1 MSNSENS
8 DNESNSVYSVNLK
21 DLVSKVKA
29 NTIKYGT
36 GNYENTP
43 AYKNN
48 YIKNELSFFHPNP
61 KRTPL
66 VRKPFGTPF
75 FRGVNVHPTV
85 MPEYSSNKSKNS
97 NNSKNSNKS
106 KNSNN
111 SKNSKNSKNSN
122 NSNNSNKSKKS
133 KSNNRQLTFSHSH
146 SQNNKGVRTTRR
158 NKS

>member
-97 NNSKNSNKS
+97 
-106 KNSNN
+106 
-111 SKNSKNSKNSN
+111 KNSK

>member
-1 MSNSENS
+1 MVSNS
-8 DNESNSVYSVNLK
+8 ESNSVYSVNLNA
-21 DLVSKVKA
+21 LVSNVKA
-29 NTIKYGT
+29 KTIKYGT
-36 GNYENTP
+36 GNYEYTP
-43 AYKNN
+43 AYKKN
-48 YIKNELSFFHPNP
+48 YIKNELSVFHPN
-61 KRTPL
+61 RTPL

-97 NNSKNSNKS
+97 KNSN
-106 KNSNN
+106 NSNN
-111 SKNSKNSKNSN
+111 SKNSK
-122 NSNNSNKSKKS
+122 NSNKSKKS

>member
-85 MPEYSSNKSKNS
+85 MPEYSS
-97 NNSKNSNKS
+97 
-106 KNSNN
+106 
-111 SKNSKNSKNSN
+111 KNSKNSN

>member
-1 MSNSENS
+1 MMSNSENS

-36 GNYENTP
+36 GKYENTP

-97 NNSKNSNKS
+97 KNS

-111 SKNSKNSKNSN
+111 SKNSKNSK